1 MNLFLSAPM
10 KSALFALLTIAFV
23 GCTNTTYTHRKDFE
37 RTKPKGAWN
46 DYNNAVSEGRQPE
59 EPKVKK

>member
-10 KSALFALLTIAFV
+10 KSALFALLAITFV

-37 RTKPKGAWN
+37 PSKPKGAWN
-46 DYNNAVSEGRQPE
+46 NYQQAVKEGRQHE
-59 EPKVKK
+59 EPKEKK

>member
-1 MNLFLSAPM
+1 M

-23 GCTNTTYTHRKDFE
+23 GCTNTTYTHRNDFE
-37 RTKPKGAWN
+37 RTKHKGAWN
-46 DYNNAVSEGRQPE
+46 NYQDAVKDGRQHE

>member
-23 GCTNTTYTHRKDFE
+23 GCTNTIYTHRKDFE
-37 RTKPKGAWN
+37 RSKPKGAWN
-46 DYNNAVSEGRQPE
+46 DYNNAVREGRQPE